1 MSTEQNIFQQIKNV
15 VEHSSLSALQQ
26 REFLL
31 LFAQTKETALKPVL
45 DLFLKDIGW
54 VERLY
59 ENYEAK
65 KKAIITGSMDAWKDV
80 VQKEQ
85 QAVSA

>member
-85 QAVSA
+85 QAVSV